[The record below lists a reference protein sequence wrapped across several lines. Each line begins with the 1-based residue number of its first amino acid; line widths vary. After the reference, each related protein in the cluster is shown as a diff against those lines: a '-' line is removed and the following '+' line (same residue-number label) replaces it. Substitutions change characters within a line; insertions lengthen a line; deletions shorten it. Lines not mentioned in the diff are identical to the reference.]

1 MAEHNAKANK
11 KNNTKNKM
19 SAAQREAKMKAA
31 EERQKRADEKKAAQ
45 ERTKK
50 IFSWVIVIILVI
62 GLTLPVAGLSAAGCM
77 SQDVQQ
83 TASEQTVDDAAN
95 ADASAAADTTSS
107 STKG

>member
-19 SAAQREAKMKAA
+19 STAQREAKMKAA
-31 EERQKRADEKKAAQ
+31 EERQKRVDEKKAAK
-45 ERTKK
+45 ERTKR
-50 IFSWVIVIILVI
+50 IFTWVIVIILII

-77 SQDVQQ
+77 SQDVAQ

-95 ADASAAADTTSS
+95 ADADADAAASS